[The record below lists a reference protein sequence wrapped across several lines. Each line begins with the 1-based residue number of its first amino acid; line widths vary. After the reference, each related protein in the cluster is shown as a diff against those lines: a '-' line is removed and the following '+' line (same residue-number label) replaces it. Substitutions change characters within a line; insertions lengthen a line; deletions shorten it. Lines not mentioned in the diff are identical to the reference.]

1 MSLVNMEDTMI
12 VEGLGTVS
20 FVNGILKVQT
30 VGINSAGEVVE
41 TGQIEIPGSRVGDV
55 INGLTKAAQGIQEK
69 LNEDS
74 SSVSTESK
82 KKDSNKGKKKK

>member
-1 MSLVNMEDTMI
+1 MFMSINISNLTFLLNTHMSSVNMEDTMI

-55 INGLTKAAQGIQEK
+55 INGLTKAVRNSRK
-69 LNEDS
+69 
-74 SSVSTESK
+74 T
-82 KKDSNKGKKKK
+82 

>member
-1 MSLVNMEDTMI
+1 MEDAMI

-82 KKDSNKGKKKK
+82 ENKGKKGKKKK

>member
-1 MSLVNMEDTMI
+1 MEDTMI

-55 INGLTKAAQGIQEK
+55 INALTTAAQGIQEK
-69 LNEDS
+69 LKEDS

>member
-1 MSLVNMEDTMI
+1 MVYKSSNSWNKLV
-12 VEGLGTVS
+12 
-20 FVNGILKVQT
+20 
-30 VGINSAGEVVE
+30 GEVVE

-74 SSVSTESK
+74 SSVSTK
-82 KKDSNKGKKKK
+82 